1 MNRRTLLQS
10 LGLMAGTVSL
20 PAFSSQAKAPSPAIK
35 PFRIAHITDVHM
47 MPLIGAAKG
56 FSKCLHHIQNLEHK
70 PDLVI
75 NSGDAIMDAHRG
87 GRTVAEK
94 QWKLWNDVIKN
105 DLSTPIIQSLGNHD
119 IWCKSE
125 NPASILD
132 GKKWAL
138 DELKEDKS
146 YFSKDLGNWHIIS
159 LDSISPNHEGQWYT
173 GRIDEAQMDWLENE
187 LKSIPTFKPVMIVSH
202 IPILSA
208 CIFFDGKRFEKNQW
222 NIPGRWMHEDA
233 LELKD
238 LFIKYPNVK
247 LAISGH
253 IHLLDRVEYNGI
265 SYCCNG
271 AVSGA
276 WWAGNYQET
285 QPGYAIIDLY
295 PDGTFTNTYTTYN
308 A

>member
-1 MNRRTLLQS
+1 MNRRSLLQS
-10 LGLMAGTVSL
+10 LGLMAGTISL
-20 PAFSSQAKAPSPAIK
+20 PAFSSQAKSLTSLQK

-87 GRTVAEK
+87 GRSVAEK
-94 QWKLWNDVIKN
+94 QWKLWHDVIKN

-138 DELKEDKS
+138 DELKEEKA
-146 YFSKDLGNWHIIS
+146 YFSKDLGNWHLIS

-173 GRIDEAQMDWLENE
+173 GKIDEAQMDWLNRE
-187 LKSIPTFKPVMIVSH
+187 LQSIPSFKPVMIVSH
-202 IPILSA
+202 IPIVSSS
-208 CIFFDGKRFEKNQW
+208 
-222 NIPGRWMHEDA
+222 DA
-233 LELKD
+233 LAK
-238 LFIKYPNVK
+238 
-247 LAISGH
+247 
-253 IHLLDRVEYNGI
+253 
-265 SYCCNG
+265 
-271 AVSGA
+271 
-276 WWAGNYQET
+276 
-285 QPGYAIIDLY
+285 
-295 PDGTFTNTYTTYN
+295 
-308 A
+308 